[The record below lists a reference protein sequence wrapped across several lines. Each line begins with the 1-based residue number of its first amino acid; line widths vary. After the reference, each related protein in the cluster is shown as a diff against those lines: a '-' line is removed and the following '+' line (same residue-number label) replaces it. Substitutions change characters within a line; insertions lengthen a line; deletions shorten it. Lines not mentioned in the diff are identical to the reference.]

1 MKKFNVV
8 LLAFVLFT
16 FTYGCSQQS
25 VRQDD
30 GRDGFVYVH
39 DVIPDVVLDVRYHSN
54 DNFMGTVVD
63 GYHRDVILISKPAAA
78 ALSRVQEDLRR
89 QGFGLKIFD
98 GYRPQKA
105 VNHFVRWSE
114 NPADRLTKQTYYPDL
129 PKDRLFELGYIARKS
144 GHTRGSTLDLTVVN
158 LASGDELDMGSP
170 WDFFGEVSHHDSPL
184 VDSTAT
190 ANRELLRQAMVRH
203 GFLPYAN
210 EWWHYTLANEPYPD
224 TYFDFNVE

>member
-1 MKKFNVV
+1 MKNFNFV
-8 LLAFVLFT
+8 LLACVLFASA
-16 FTYGCSQQS
+16 YGCSQQS

-39 DVIPDVVLDVRYHSN
+39 DVIPDVILDVRYHSN

-78 ALSRVQEDLRR
+78 ALSKVQDDLRQ

-158 LASGDELDMGSP
+158 LASGEELDMGSP

-190 ANRELLRQAMVRH
+190 ANRELLRQTMVRH

>member
-1 MKKFNVV
+1 MKNFNVV
-8 LLAFVLFT
+8 LLACVLFASA
-16 FTYGCSQQS
+16 YGCSQQS

-39 DVIPDVVLDVRYHSN
+39 DVIPDVILDVRYHSN

-78 ALSRVQEDLRR
+78 ALSKVQDDLRQ

-158 LASGDELDMGSP
+158 LASGEELDMGSP

-190 ANRELLRQAMVRH
+190 ANRELLRQTMVRH

>member
-1 MKKFNVV
+1 MKNFNVV
-8 LLAFVLFT
+8 LLACVLFASA
-16 FTYGCSQQS
+16 YGCSQQS

-39 DVIPDVVLDVRYHSN
+39 DVIPDVILDVRYHSN

-78 ALSRVQEDLRR
+78 ALSKVQDDLRQ

-158 LASGDELDMGSP
+158 LASGEELDMGSP

-190 ANRELLRQAMVRH
+190 ANRELLRQTMVRH

-224 TYFDFNVE
+224 RYFDFNVE

>member
-1 MKKFNVV
+1 M
-8 LLAFVLFT
+8 
-16 FTYGCSQQS
+16 
-25 VRQDD
+25 
-30 GRDGFVYVH
+30 H
-39 DVIPDVVLDVRYHSN
+39 DVIPDVILDVRYHSN

-78 ALSRVQEDLRR
+78 ALSKVQDDLRQ

-158 LASGDELDMGSP
+158 LASGEELDMGSP

-190 ANRELLRQAMVRH
+190 ANRELLRQTMVRH